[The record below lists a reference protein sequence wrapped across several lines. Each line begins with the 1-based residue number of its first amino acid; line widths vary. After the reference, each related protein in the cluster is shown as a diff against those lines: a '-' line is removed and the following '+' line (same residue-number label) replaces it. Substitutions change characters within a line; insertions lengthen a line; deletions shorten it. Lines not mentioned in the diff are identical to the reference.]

1 MRGQSRH
8 PESSEKGC
16 SWASRVSLKLPF
28 PRQAEGKGHREHSQ
42 GALKQPFP
50 RQARG
55 KGNRKG
61 LKLVSRIVRTGPLLG
76 VQGVQNSSFEF
87 QRALFTLLVEEKA
100 IGLKICVFRSTC
112 LFLLPVEESARKTSE
127 TLVLSHAIAFSLCLS
142 RKRRQKEK

>member
-1 MRGQSRH
+1 MAFSLSLRGKRQTRRGNSGFTCDFFRLPKGVKAIVRGQSRH

-61 LKLVSRIVRTGPLLG
+61 LKLVSRIVRKGAVLG
-76 VQGVQNSSFEF
+76 
-87 QRALFTLLVEEKA
+87 
-100 IGLKICVFRSTC
+100 
-112 LFLLPVEESARKTSE
+112 LPREP
-127 TLVLSHAIAFSLCLS
+127 
-142 RKRRQKEK
+142 